1 MGADIKKYVIAAKRG
16 DAEAFGELYALY
28 KNEMFRY
35 ACIVVGNPVAAEDAV
50 SEAVI
55 EAFENIGSLRSP
67 GSFKGWLF
75 KILNSACK
83 RQYKALN
90 KDLPLIEEADHEIID
105 PHGIELRELSIDLQ
119 EAMSVLNP
127 EDRQIVMMRA
137 VAGTGSRE
145 IAEQLGI
152 PDATVRSRYSRAI
165 SKLGKILKEGGGNDE

>member
-75 KILNSACK
+75 KILNSACR
-83 RQYKALN
+83 RQYKDFN
-90 KDLPLIEEADHEIID
+90 KDLPLIEDADHEPAD
-105 PHGIELRELSIDLQ
+105 GKDIELKEISIDLQ
-119 EAMSVLNP
+119 QAMAALNP

-137 VAGTGSRE
+137 VAGIGSRE
-145 IAEQLGI
+145 IAESLGI

>member
-35 ACIVVGNPVAAEDAV
+35 ACIVVGNSTAAEDAV

-75 KILNSACK
+75 KILNSACR
-83 RQYKALN
+83 RQYKDLN
-90 KDLPLIEEADHEIID
+90 KELPLIEEADHEAAD
-105 PHGIELRELSIDLQ
+105 PVGIEIRDLSIDLQ
-119 EAMSVLNP
+119 RAMSDLNS

-137 VAGTGSRE
+137 VAGIGSRE
-145 IAEQLGI
+145 IAEMLGI
-152 PDATVRSRYSRAI
+152 PDATIRSRYSRAI
-165 SKLGKILKEGGGNDE
+165 RKLNSILREGGGSDE

>member
-1 MGADIKKYVIAAKRG
+1 MGADIKKYVIAAGRG

-55 EAFENIGSLRSP
+55 EAFENIGTLRSP

-75 KILNSACK
+75 KILNSACR
-83 RQYKALN
+83 RQFKDFN
-90 KDLPLIEEADHEIID
+90 KDLPLIEEADLEPD
-105 PHGIELRELSIDLQ
+105 DRNGIELKEMSIDLQ
-119 EAMSVLNP
+119 QAMSALNP

-137 VAGTGSRE
+137 VAGIGSRE
-145 IAEQLGI
+145 IAESLGI

-165 SKLGKILKEGGGNDE
+165 SKLGRILKEGGENDE